1 MAQNCPDVVLYFDL
15 LQASEKSGTKT
26 DNRAMSAI
34 TTFQGTLASV
44 RLATHPDLDNARR
57 R

>member
-1 MAQNCPDVVLYFDL
+1 MAQNCPGVVLYFDL

-26 DNRAMSAI
+26 DNRTMSVI

-44 RLATHPDLDNARR
+44 WSATHPDPDNARR